1 MSSSWE
7 AFCLYVKG
15 VSLCGSQGLSVKI
28 GGLDGLSKVR
38 QRDESKVE
46 VAKDGL

>member
-1 MSSSWE
+1 MSNSWE
-7 AFCLYVKG
+7 AFVYLPKEY
-15 VSLCGSQGLSVKI
+15 LCVDHSRLSAKI